1 LSLGCTRRRAAA
13 RLALHHHLT
22 LMVPQQN
29 EMPKGGRNAAK
40 IARPTVSASVGDV
53 SSKET
58 SPRDNEASDL
68 TRDCKIFGDS
78 VRRLSVRNLD
88 WRHGNR
94 LTDGPAVVDR
104 SGADSELT
112 GKTVATLDPLAGTTW
127 RLWPR
132 VKLLACWT
140 NSKRMWAAQGTHLDR
155 CHRKH
160 GAVAAAP
167 SHERPTADAMDT
179 SRSALGA
186 QGPMRRRE
194 RNPRHDHAVAE
205 TRVRRPF
212 RQTA

>member
-112 GKTVATLDPLAGTTW
+112 GKTVATLDAIAGNDLA
-127 RLWPR
+127 
-132 VKLLACWT
+132 
-140 NSKRMWAAQGTHLDR
+140 
-155 CHRKH
+155 
-160 GAVAAAP
+160 AVASRKVARLLDELEAYVGRASNP
-167 SHERPTADAMDT
+167 SRPLSPKARCSGCCTVAWTPNSRCDGHLAERTRC
-179 SRSALGA
+179 SRSDAA
-186 QGPMRRRE
+186 S
-194 RNPRHDHAVAE
+194 
-205 TRVRRPF
+205 
-212 RQTA
+212 

>member
-1 LSLGCTRRRAAA
+1 LSPGCTRRRAAA

-112 GKTVATLDPLAGTTW
+112 GKTVATLDAIAGTTS
-127 RLWPR
+127 P
-132 VKLLACWT
+132 A
-140 NSKRMWAAQGTHLDR
+140 
-155 CHRKH
+155 
-160 GAVAAAP
+160 AVASRKVARLLDELEAYVGGQ
-167 SHERPTADAMDT
+167 SDIISDYAM
-179 SRSALGA
+179 A
-186 QGPMRRRE
+186 
-194 RNPRHDHAVAE
+194 
-205 TRVRRPF
+205 
-212 RQTA
+212 